1 MVFFFLES
9 LIGFTIMPQRAVF
22 DGIIDVLQIECT
34 F

>member
-1 MVFFFLES
+1 MES
-9 LIGFTIMPQRAVF
+9 LIDFTIMPQRERF